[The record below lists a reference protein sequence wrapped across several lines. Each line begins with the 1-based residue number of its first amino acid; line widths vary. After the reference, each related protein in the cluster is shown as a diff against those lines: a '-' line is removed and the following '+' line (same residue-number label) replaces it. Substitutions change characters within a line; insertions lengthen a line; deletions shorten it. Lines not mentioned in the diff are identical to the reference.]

1 MFVKVDAD
9 VKHSSCR
16 LYISPGSVF
25 LAEGLFFTV
34 AWGKR
39 SAALGIEISKDVWPK
54 AKIT

>member
-1 MFVKVDAD
+1 LSRHAVVYTQVRDLF
-9 VKHSSCR
+9 
-16 LYISPGSVF
+16 F
-25 LAEGLFFTV
+25 LAEGLFFIV